1 MIDPAHIGQW
11 LRFLTMPGV
20 DPARRQRPQS
30 RVALQALGA
39 YAKAAM
45 LAKLADI
52 TLSPIQV
59 TDDGTMRTVRVLDSV
74 EYGFNRRDRTFFAG
88 LREYG
93 GQWRDVPA
101 TDLNSVILDP
111 CLPMRGWRRR
121 IRFTLRGIAFDAL
134 IGTVDRAAASLD
146 DNHDMALD
154 DLCHEV
160 VEAAWRGLNMQRR
173 LRRQFPTKAIRQQIR
188 QALGVDPAIL
198 ALARAA
204 CFRTRHHAITQQWL
218 SFVWQHRAALERIRA
233 QTPAL
238 LQTVAQ
244 YMFQHGADPL
254 LDPTQSCREWLR
266 SQGMTKGAYRLLAA
280 QSPRPLR
287 EVIARFHSGEA
298 LNAVL
303 LALSLAD
310 TGSGVHRPRPL
321 FYRVTLDQFAR
332 AAELRTARE
341 RLAKVPRAVFVAAQ
355 ARFSDAAAM
364 EGVAELAL
372 EYRTILDWWV
382 EASPAREHVH
392 AGWERWLA
400 LAQVEDARRRA
411 AAEAS
416 SWPCAVEQLRTP
428 QAEVLALATPLA
440 LFEEGRELRHC
451 VYAYV
456 AKCKEDQV
464 RLFSARMRHQG
475 RTERATIALAPGPR
489 GWRIWDIRGPCNRR
503 MGGHWIPL
511 ARHVA
516 EAYSRN
522 AALGQ
527 LPLPMS
533 CGLGYEL
540 RPDGG

>member
-1 MIDPAHIGQW
+1 
-11 LRFLTMPGV
+11 
-20 DPARRQRPQS
+20 
-30 RVALQALGA
+30 
-39 YAKAAM
+39 M

-52 TLSPIQV
+52 VSSPIRV
-59 TDDGTMRTVRVLDSV
+59 TDDGTIRAVRVLDSV
-74 EYGFNRRDRTFFAG
+74 EYGFNRKERTFFAG
-88 LREYG
+88 LREHG
-93 GQWRDVPA
+93 GHWREVPA
-101 TDLNSVILDP
+101 TDPNSVILDP

-121 IRFTLRGIAFDAL
+121 IRYTLRGVALDAV
-134 IGTVDRAAASLD
+134 IGTVDRGPASLD
-146 DNHDMALD
+146 DAHDMALH

-173 LRRQFPTKAIRQQIR
+173 LRRQFPTKAIRRQIR

-218 SFVWQHRAALERIRA
+218 SFVWQHRAELERILA

-310 TGSGVHRPRPL
+310 TGNGVHRPRPL
-321 FYRVTLDQFAR
+321 FYRVTFDQFAR

-341 RLAKVPRAVFVAAQ
+341 RLAKVPRAVFVAAH
-355 ARFSDAAAM
+355 ARFDEASSTEAAA
-364 EGVAELAL
+364 ALAL

-382 EASPAREHVH
+382 ECSPSREHVR

-400 LAQVEDARRRA
+400 LARAEDARRRA
-411 AAEAS
+411 SAEAS
-416 SWPCAVEQLRTP
+416 CWPSAVEQLRTP
-428 QAEVLALATPLA
+428 AAEVLALTTPLA
-440 LFEEGRELRHC
+440 LFEEGRALRHC
-451 VYAYV
+451 VYGYV
-456 AKCKEDQV
+456 TNCKDDQI
-464 RLFSARMRHQG
+464 RLFSARMRHHG
-475 RTERATIALAPGPR
+475 RMERATIALTPGPR

-511 ARHVA
+511 ARKVA
-516 EAYSRN
+516 EAYTRN
-522 AALGQ
+522 AASAQ
-527 LPLPMS
+527 LSLPMS
-533 CGLGYEL
+533 CGLGHEL
-540 RPDGG
+540 RPGRG

>member
-1 MIDPAHIGQW
+1 
-11 LRFLTMPGV
+11 
-20 DPARRQRPQS
+20 
-30 RVALQALGA
+30 
-39 YAKAAM
+39 M

-52 TLSPIQV
+52 VSSPIRV
-59 TDDGTMRTVRVLDSV
+59 TDDGTIRAVRVLDSV

-88 LREYG
+88 LREDG

-101 TDLNSVILDP
+101 TDPNSVILNP

-121 IRFTLRGIAFDAL
+121 IGYTLRGVAFDAV
-134 IGTVDRAAASLD
+134 IGTLDRAPASLND
-146 DNHDMALD
+146 DHDRALH
-154 DLCHEV
+154 DLGHEV

-188 QALGVDPAIL
+188 QALGIDPGVL

-204 CFRTRHHAITQQWL
+204 RFRTRNHAITQQWL
-218 SFVWQHRAALERIRA
+218 SFVWQHRAALERIRT

-254 LDPTQSCREWLR
+254 LDPTQSCRQWLR
-266 SQGMTKGAYRLLAA
+266 SQGMTKGGYRLLAA
-280 QSPRPLR
+280 HSPRPLR
-287 EVIARFHSGEA
+287 EVITRFHSGEA

-310 TGSGVHRPRPL
+310 TGSGVHRPRRL
-321 FYRVTLDQFAR
+321 FYRVTFDQFAQ

-341 RLAKVPRAVFVAAQ
+341 RLAKVPRPVFVAAQ
-355 ARFSDAAAM
+355 VRFGDAVTM
-364 EGVAELAL
+364 EGAATLAL

-382 EASPAREHVH
+382 EDSPAREHVL
-392 AGWERWLA
+392 AGWGRWLA

-428 QAEVLALATPLA
+428 EADVLALVTPLA
-440 LFEEGRELRHC
+440 LFEEGRALRHC

-475 RTERATIALAPGPR
+475 CTERATIALAPGPR
-489 GWRIWDIRGPCNRR
+489 GWRIWDIRGPCNRL

-511 ARHVA
+511 ARRVA
-516 EAYSRN
+516 EVYTRN
-522 AALGQ
+522 AASGQ
-527 LPLPMS
+527 LPLPMQ
-533 CGLGYEL
+533 CTLG
-540 RPDGG
+540 G

>member
-1 MIDPAHIGQW
+1 MSDPSHLGQW
-11 LRFLTMPGV
+11 LRFLSVPGG
-20 DPARRQRPQS
+20 DPARLQRPQS
-30 RVALQALGA
+30 RVALQLIKA
-39 YAKAAM
+39 YARAAM
-45 LAKLADI
+45 LDNLADI
-52 TLSPIQV
+52 ASPPIRV
-59 TDDGTMRTVRVLDSV
+59 TDDGTMRAVRVLDSV
-74 EYGFNRRDRTFFAG
+74 EYGFDRRERTFFAG
-88 LREYG
+88 LREDG

-101 TDLNSVILDP
+101 TDPNSVILDP

-121 IRFTLRGIAFDAL
+121 IRYTLRGVAFDAV
-134 IGTVDRAAASLD
+134 IGTLDRAAAALD
-146 DNHDMALD
+146 DEHDIALH

-173 LRRQFPTKAIRQQIR
+173 LRRQFPTKVIRQQIR
-188 QALGVDPAIL
+188 QALSVDPAIL

-233 QTPAL
+233 QTPAW

-244 YMFQHGADPL
+244 YMFRHGEDPV
-254 LDPTQSCREWLR
+254 LDPTRSCREWLR

-280 QSPRPLR
+280 QCPRPLR

-310 TGSGVHRPRPL
+310 TGNGVHRPRPL
-321 FYRVTLDQFAR
+321 FYRVTFDQFAR

-355 ARFSDAAAM
+355 ARFGAAAAM
-364 EGVAELAL
+364 EGMAALAL

-382 EASPAREHVH
+382 EASPAHEHVH

-400 LAQVEDARRRA
+400 LAHVEDARRRA

-428 QAEVLALATPLA
+428 EADVLALSTPLA
-440 LFEEGRELRHC
+440 LFEEGRALRHC

-464 RLFSARMRHQG
+464 RLFSARMEHQG
-475 RTERATIALAPGPR
+475 RTERATIALTSGPR
-489 GWRIWDIRGPCNRR
+489 GWRIWDIRGSCNRR
-503 MGGHWIPL
+503 MGGHWILL
-511 ARHVA
+511 ARQVA
-516 EAYSRN
+516 EAYTRN
-522 AALGQ
+522 ASSTQ
-527 LPLPMS
+527 LPLPMEVS
-533 CGLGYEL
+533 L
-540 RPDGG
+540 RMPGDVG